1 MWSIAIFSAN
11 FPYFWVHIP
20 SSNMFQPHPHPPI
33 HRATV
38 GSSAEPMGPALEFAH
53 AEMLASVAE
62 AEARYV
68 VKDQATEYEMP
79 RMKAPGDG
87 KFEQDDVDWD
97 EMF

>member
-1 MWSIAIFSAN
+1 MWSIAILFAN
-11 FPYFWVHIP
+11 FPYFFWGL
-20 SSNMFQPHPHPPI
+20 
-33 HRATV
+33 ATAV

-79 RMKAPGDG
+79 RMKAPGPG
-87 KFEQDDVDWD
+87 KLEKGIWD
-97 EMF
+97 EMFLFLWNVYIYIYIDIII